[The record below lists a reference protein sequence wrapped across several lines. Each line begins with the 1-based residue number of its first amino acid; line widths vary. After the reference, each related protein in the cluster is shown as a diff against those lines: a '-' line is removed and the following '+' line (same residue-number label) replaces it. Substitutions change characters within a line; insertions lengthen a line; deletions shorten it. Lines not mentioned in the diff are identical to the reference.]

1 MPTKNVQ
8 MNSDEEVLKDFKE
21 DFLEECNPPLMVKN
35 QKTGDYLCTSCGI
48 MPEPIADYWIEKLRS
63 ALSQARKDADEKARK
78 NEREKC
84 GREIVKKVVEVKDK
98 YKNWT
103 ASSDYN
109 SGGRDASKE
118 IEKIVSSITR
128 LNEK

>member
-35 QKTGDYLCTSCGI
+35 QKTGDYLCISCGI

-63 ALSQARKDADEKARK
+63 ALSKARKD
-78 NEREKC
+78 EREKC

-118 IEKIVSSITR
+118 IEKIVFSITG